1 MKPGRKVNPIESHPG
16 EVAEE
21 KSGATS
27 QRLDKWLWFTRAVKS
42 RTVAA
47 GLVEAGKIRVN
58 AVKVVKPSHALKA
71 GDVVTSSAQR
81 DVRILR
87 VAGLGSRRG
96 PAAEAQL
103 LYEDL
108 TPKPVKTD
116 SSGESR
122 AAANNGQREPG
133 SGRPT
138 KRDRRLLERLQGHD

>member
-1 MKPGRKVNPIESHPG
+1 MKSGRKVNPIESRPG
-16 EVAEE
+16 EVDEE
-21 KSGATS
+21 KIGATS
-27 QRLDKWLWFTRAVKS
+27 QRLDRWLWFTRAVKS
-42 RTVAA
+42 RTLAA

-58 AVKVVKPSHALKA
+58 AVKVIKPSYALKA

-87 VAGLGSRRG
+87 VAALGSRRG

-103 LYEDL
+103 LFEDL

-116 SSGESR
+116 SSGDSR
-122 AAANNGQREPG
+122 AAANNGKREPG